1 MEDHVRL
8 ASRVLFSTM
17 LVAAAAAPAFA
28 EAPAGIAVNS
38 AVVHSMDGKTTI
50 VPISR
55 ERQAELLAS
64 PHARQLAAGI
74 VVLVAGGK
82 TYVVDDHTM
91 PDGKD
96 MIKTVLNEF
105 VPEGGG

>member
-1 MEDHVRL
+1 MEDHVKL
-8 ASRVLFSTM
+8 ANRVLFGAM
-17 LVAAAAAPAFA
+17 LVVAAAAPAFA
-28 EAPAGIAVNS
+28 DAPAGVPVNS

-64 PHARQLAAGI
+64 THARQLAAGI
-74 VVLVAGGK
+74 VMLVAGGK
-82 TYVVDDHTM
+82 AYVIDDHTM

-96 MIKTVLNEF
+96 MIKTVLDEF
-105 VPEGGG
+105 VQQGGG